1 MIKKILPTSLL
12 GRTILIVLFPI
23 VMFQLIILSYYYNS
37 LWERT
42 LNRLSRSVA
51 MEIELISDKIL
62 LSENHLSQIEINNQ
76 FGNYFLMDI
85 QLLDTKNLKLL
96 NTKQSENL
104 VIISLKN
111 ELLTRINHQFFVTER
126 NNETVD
132 VVLSTNE
139 KVIQFNFPLHRITTS
154 RNHIFLGWQIISSFI
169 LVLIAYLFLKNQVKP
184 ISNLARA
191 AEQFGKGQE
200 VKNFKVSGALEV
212 RQASLEFIKMKNRIS
227 RQIEQRSLMLAGVS
241 HDLKTPLTRM
251 KLLLESIKDNEIK
264 SELDL
269 EINQMNEMLV
279 EYLDFAAI
287 NESKDKSTINPI
299 EAIINIKNDIHFTKH
314 EISLEIINDDE
325 VYVNEN
331 IFSRSITNILNNA
344 IVQSNKIV
352 IKADINKNLIKIN
365 VHDNG
370 IGIPDSEKGNVFKPF
385 YRVDQSRNQ
394 NVSNSGLGLATTKSL
409 LNSING
415 KISLHD
421 SYLGGLEVAIEI
433 PN

>member
-1 MIKKILPTSLL
+1 MIKKILPISLL
-12 GRTILIVLFPI
+12 GRTVLIVLFPI

-51 MEIELISDKIL
+51 MEIELISDRM
-62 LSENHLSQIEINNQ
+62 LSSEIRLDQYQAKSQ
-76 FGNYFLMDI
+76 FGDYFLMNI
-85 QLLDTKNLKLL
+85 QELSEYDLEQLKA
-96 NTKQSENL
+96 KQNDNQVL
-104 VIISLKN
+104 VSLKN
-111 ELLTRINHQFFVTER
+111 ELSTRIKHKFFVIEQD
-126 NNETVD
+126 NETVD
-132 VVLSTNE
+132 VMISTSE
-139 KVIQFNFPLHRITTS
+139 KVIHFNFPIHRITTS

-169 LVLIAYLFLKNQVKP
+169 LILIAYLFLKNQVKP
-184 ISNLARA
+184 ISNLAKA

-200 VKNFKVSGALEV
+200 VNNFKVSGALEV
-212 RQASLEFIKMKNRIS
+212 RQASLEFLKMKNRIS
-227 RQIEQRSLMLAGVS
+227 RQIERRSLMLAGVS

-251 KLLLESIKDNEIK
+251 KLLLESIKDNKIK
-264 SELDL
+264 NELNL

-314 EISLEIINDDE
+314 EINLEIINDEE
-325 VYVNEN
+325 VFVNEN

-344 IVQSNKIV
+344 IVQSDKII

-365 VHDNG
+365 IHDNG
-370 IGIPDSEKGNVFKPF
+370 IGIPDSEKDNVFKPF

>member
-1 MIKKILPTSLL
+1 
-12 GRTILIVLFPI
+12 
-23 VMFQLIILSYYYNS
+23 
-37 LWERT
+37 
-42 LNRLSRSVA
+42 
-51 MEIELISDKIL
+51 MEIELISDRM
-62 LSENHLSQIEINNQ
+62 LSSEIRLDQYQAKSQ
-76 FGNYFLMDI
+76 FGDYFLMNI
-85 QLLDTKNLKLL
+85 QELSEYDLEQLKA
-96 NTKQSENL
+96 KQNDNQVL
-104 VIISLKN
+104 VSLKN
-111 ELLTRINHQFFVTER
+111 ELSTRIKHKFFVIEQD
-126 NNETVD
+126 NETVD
-132 VVLSTNE
+132 VMISTSE
-139 KVIQFNFPLHRITTS
+139 KVIHFNFPIHRITTS

-169 LVLIAYLFLKNQVKP
+169 LILIAYLFLKNQVKP
-184 ISNLARA
+184 ISNLAKA

-200 VKNFKVSGALEV
+200 VNNFKVSGALEV
-212 RQASLEFIKMKNRIS
+212 RQASLEFLKMKNRIS

-251 KLLLESIKDNEIK
+251 KLLLESIKDNKIK
-264 SELDL
+264 NELNL

-314 EISLEIINDDE
+314 EINLEIINDEE
-325 VYVNEN
+325 VFVNEN

-344 IVQSNKIV
+344 IVQSDKII

-365 VHDNG
+365 IHDNG
-370 IGIPDSEKGNVFKPF
+370 IGIPDSEKDNVFKPF

>member
-1 MIKKILPTSLL
+1 MNI
-12 GRTILIVLFPI
+12 
-23 VMFQLIILSYYYNS
+23 Q
-37 LWERT
+37 E
-42 LNRLSRSVA
+42 
-51 MEIELISDKIL
+51 
-62 LSENHLSQIEINNQ
+62 LSEYDLEQLKAKQNDNQ
-76 FGNYFLMDI
+76 V
-85 QLLDTKNLKLL
+85 
-96 NTKQSENL
+96 L
-104 VIISLKN
+104 VSLKN
-111 ELLTRINHQFFVTER
+111 ELSTRIKHKFFVIEQD
-126 NNETVD
+126 NETVD
-132 VVLSTNE
+132 VMISTSE
-139 KVIQFNFPLHRITTS
+139 KVIHFNFPIHRITTS

-169 LVLIAYLFLKNQVKP
+169 LILIAYLFLKNQVKP
-184 ISNLARA
+184 ISNLAKA

-200 VKNFKVSGALEV
+200 VNNFKVSGALEV
-212 RQASLEFIKMKNRIS
+212 RQASLEFLKMKNRIS

-251 KLLLESIKDNEIK
+251 KLLLESIKDNKIK
-264 SELDL
+264 NELNL

-314 EISLEIINDDE
+314 EINLEIINDEE
-325 VYVNEN
+325 VFVNEN

-344 IVQSNKIV
+344 IVQSDKII

-365 VHDNG
+365 IHDNG
-370 IGIPDSEKGNVFKPF
+370 IGIPDSEKDNVFKPF